1 MRKTLFLCVVLLGA
15 CTPATTTTTTAIDT
29 ATTVPPTT
37 LPPMTLATSTTVAGD
52 SSTTSVI
59 QPDPEVARPTGDVF
73 VNTDLERF
81 RSSTDILL
89 SRDEAGADVII
100 SSTVEAAYL
109 RSPESIEA
117 TITSGEQVAHVIGID
132 DRFWIDDGTGW
143 QENPAAGQLL
153 SLTSVTAL
161 TPETLAPVLDQL
173 TNVGVEDVNGR
184 PAIHYQGGT
193 ADIQTW
199 LGGSP
204 ELDQFSTLDIGS
216 IDVWIDDAGFVTKA
230 KYVFGGT
237 RLNSSATEYYRAAFE
252 LFDFDAEFEIV
263 PPL

>member
-1 MRKTLFLCVVLLGA
+1 MRTTLVLCFVMLGA
-15 CTPATTTTTTAIDT
+15 CTSAATTTTPVADTTIV
-29 ATTVPPTT
+29 VPPTT
-37 LPPMTLATSTTVAGD
+37 AAPTAVPGSASTTTLVQATSGD
-52 SSTTSVI
+52 G
-59 QPDPEVARPTGDVF
+59 PESARPTGDVF
-73 VNTDLERF
+73 VKTDLERF

-89 SRDEAGADVII
+89 SRDEAGVDVII
-100 SSTVEAAYL
+100 SSSVEAAYV

-117 TITSGEQVAHVIGID
+117 TITSGERVAHVIGID
-132 DRFWIDDGTGW
+132 DTFWIDDGTGW
-143 QENPAAGQLL
+143 QETPAAAQLL

-161 TPETLAPVLDQL
+161 TPETLAPILDQL

-184 PAIHYQGGT
+184 SAVHYQGGT

-216 IDVWIDDAGFVTKA
+216 IDVWIDEAGFVTKA
-230 KYVFGGT
+230 VYVFGGT

-252 LFDFDAEFEIV
+252 LFDFDAEFEIA

>member
-1 MRKTLFLCVVLLGA
+1 MRKTLLLCFVVLGA
-15 CTPATTTTTTAIDT
+15 CTSAATTTTPVVDT
-29 ATTVPPTT
+29 STTVPPTT
-37 LPPMTLATSTTVAGD
+37 LAASTTVPGNA
-52 SSTTSVI
+52 STTSLT
-59 QPDPEVARPTGDVF
+59 QPDPAGPEAARPTGDVF
-73 VNTDLERF
+73 VKTDLERF

-89 SRDEAGADVII
+89 SRDEAGLDVII
-100 SSTVEAAYL
+100 SSSIEAAYV

-117 TITSGEQVAHVIGID
+117 TITSGERVAHVIGID
-132 DRFWIDDGTGW
+132 NQFWIDDGTGW
-143 QENPAAGQLL
+143 QENPAASQLL

-161 TPETLAPVLDQL
+161 TPETLAPILDQL

-204 ELDQFSTLDIGS
+204 ELDQFSTLDVGS
-216 IDVWIDDAGFVTKA
+216 IDVWIDDTGFVTKA
-230 KYVFGGT
+230 AYVFGGT

>member
-1 MRKTLFLCVVLLGA
+1 MRKTLFLCFVVLGA
-15 CTPATTTTTTAIDT
+15 CTSAATTTTPVVDT
-29 ATTVPPTT
+29 SIIVPPTT
-37 LPPMTLATSTTVAGD
+37 AAASTTVPDIA
-52 SSTTSVI
+52 STTSLV
-59 QPDPEVARPTGDVF
+59 QPAPGDGPEAAGPTGDVF
-73 VNTDLERF
+73 LKTDLERF

-89 SRDEAGADVII
+89 SRDEAGNDVII
-100 SSTVEAAYL
+100 SSSVEAAYV

-117 TITSGEQVAHVIGID
+117 TITSGERVAHVIGID
-132 DRFWIDDGTGW
+132 NTFWIDDGTGW
-143 QENPAAGQLL
+143 QETPAAAQLL
-153 SLTSVTAL
+153 GLTSVTAL
-161 TPETLAPVLDQL
+161 TPETLAPILDQL

-204 ELDQFSTLDIGS
+204 ELDQFSTLDVGS
-216 IDVWIDDAGFVTKA
+216 IDVWIDEAGFVTKA
-230 KYVFGGT
+230 AYVFGGT

-252 LFDFDAEFEIV
+252 LLDFDAEFEIV

>member
-1 MRKTLFLCVVLLGA
+1 MRKTLILCVVVLGA
-15 CTPATTTTTTAIDT
+15 CTPAATTTTSSVDASTTI
-29 ATTVPPTT
+29 PPS
-37 LPPMTLATSTTVAGD
+37 TLAAVTTVAGN
-52 SSTTSVI
+52 SSTTSLG
-59 QPDPEVARPTGDVF
+59 QPDTGDPEAVRPTGDVF
-73 VNTDLERF
+73 VNTDLARF

-89 SRDEAGADVII
+89 SRDEAGTDVII
-100 SSTVEAAYL
+100 SSNVQAAYL

-117 TITSGEQVAHVIGID
+117 TITSGDRVAHVIGID
-132 DRFWIDDGTGW
+132 NQFWIDDGTGW

-161 TPETLAPVLDQL
+161 TPETLAPILDQL
-173 TNVGVEDVNGR
+173 TNVGIEDVNGR

-204 ELDQFSTLDIGS
+204 ELDQFSTLDLGS

-230 KYVFGGT
+230 EYVFGGT

-252 LFDFDAEFEIV
+252 LYDFDAEFEIV

>member
-1 MRKTLFLCVVLLGA
+1 MRKTLILCFVVLGA
-15 CTPATTTTTTAIDT
+15 CTPAATTTTSVVETSII
-29 ATTVPPTT
+29 VPPTT
-37 LPPMTLATSTTVAGD
+37 AAAPTTVPD
-52 SSTTSVI
+52 NPSTTSTV
-59 QPDPEVARPTGDVF
+59 QPTTGDGPQTAGPTGDVF
-73 VNTDLERF
+73 LKTDLERF

-89 SRDEAGADVII
+89 SRDEAGDDVII
-100 SSTVEAAYL
+100 SSSVEAAYV

-117 TITSGEQVAHVIGID
+117 TITSGERVAHVIGID
-132 DRFWIDDGTGW
+132 NRFWLDDGTGW
-143 QENPAAGQLL
+143 QETPAAAQLL

-161 TPETLAPVLDQL
+161 TPETLAPILDQL

-204 ELDQFSTLDIGS
+204 ELDQFSTLDVGS
-216 IDVWIDDAGFVTKA
+216 IDVWIDEAGFVTKA
-230 KYVFGGT
+230 AYVFGGT

-252 LFDFDAEFEIV
+252 LLDFDGEFEIV